1 MSVLL
6 FGVSHRSAPVDVLE
20 RLAVSDHD
28 RPKLV
33 DELLNSRSIS
43 EAMLVSTCNRVEIY
57 AVVDAFHPALETVGA
72 VLGDHSGMTIN
83 EMTKHAYVRYSEAAV
98 EHLFTVAAGL
108 DSMVVGEQQILGQIR
123 NAYLSADTNRS
134 AGRVLHEL
142 AQQALRVGKRVHT
155 ETGIDRAGA
164 SVVSVALHRAASL
177 LAAADD
183 RSASPTPIESAVVIG
198 AGAMG
203 GLATAHLARDGV
215 RELVVVNRTVRN
227 AEHLAQNVAA
237 NHGISVR
244 GVGFD
249 DLPEVM
255 ATSDVV
261 VTCTGS
267 VGAVVGVGA
276 VHSALAARRSSA
288 PLVIC
293 DLGLPRNVDP
303 AAARLPGVHIVDI
316 EGLRGDSET
325 KAAEDD
331 ATAARA
337 IVAAELAGYL
347 TVQRQ
352 AEVTPT
358 VAALRQ
364 RAADVVEAEI
374 LRLETRLPDLDDP
387 QRDEVAKTVRR
398 VVDKLLHAP
407 TVRVK
412 QLAST
417 PNGDHYAEALRELF
431 ELKPGAA
438 EAVSAPESGLEE
450 SGHATLSGLEESGRA
465 TLSGLEESGRAT
477 LSGLEESG
485 TPSAEQ

>member
-6 FGVSHRSAPVDVLE
+6 FGVSHRSAPVEVLE
-20 RLAVSDHD
+20 RLAVSEHD

-33 DELLNSRSIS
+33 DELLSSRSIS
-43 EAMLVSTCNRVEIY
+43 EAMLVSTCNRIEIY
-57 AVVDAFHPALETVGA
+57 AVVDAFHPALESVGN
-72 VLGDHSGMTIN
+72 VLGEHSGLSIN
-83 EMTKHAYVRYSEAAV
+83 EMTRHAYVRYSEAAV
-98 EHLFTVAAGL
+98 EHLFTVSAGL
-108 DSMVVGEQQILGQIR
+108 DSLVVGEQQILGQIR
-123 NAYLSADTNRS
+123 NAYLSANVNQST
-134 AGRVLHEL
+134 GRVLHEL

-164 SVVSVALHRAASL
+164 SVVSVALHRAQAVL
-177 LAAADD
+177 DD
-183 RSASPTPIESAVVIG
+183 AGTQMRSAVVVG

-203 GLATAHLARDGV
+203 GLATANLAREGID
-215 RELVVVNRTVRN
+215 ELVVVNRTVAN
-227 AEHLAQNVAA
+227 AQHLAANVAA
-237 NHGISVR
+237 NHAIRVR

-249 DLPEVM
+249 DLPAAM
-255 ATSDVV
+255 AAADVV
-261 VTCTGS
+261 VACTGS
-267 VGAVVGVGA
+267 VGSVVGVGA
-276 VHSALAARRSSA
+276 VHSALAARAGDR
-288 PLVIC
+288 PLVLC

-325 KAAEDD
+325 QAAEND
-331 ATAARA
+331 ATAARS
-337 IVAAELAGYL
+337 IVAGELADYL
-347 TVQRQ
+347 THQRQ

-438 EAVSAPESGLEE
+438 ESVSAPEATGLGSEDT
-450 SGHATLSGLEESGRA
+450 ATRRA
-465 TLSGLEESGRAT
+465 ER
-477 LSGLEESG
+477 
-485 TPSAEQ
+485 

>member
-6 FGVSHRSAPVDVLE
+6 FGVSHRSAPVEVLE

-33 DELLNSRSIS
+33 DELLTSRAIS

-72 VLGDHSGMTIN
+72 VLGEHSGMTVN
-83 EMTKHAYVRYSEAAV
+83 EMTRHAYVRYSEAAV

-108 DSMVVGEQQILGQIR
+108 DSLVVGEQQILGQIR
-123 NAYLSADTNRS
+123 NAYLNADANKS

-164 SVVSVALHRAASL
+164 SVVSVALHRAQTL
-177 LAAADD
+177 LATDG
-183 RSASPTPIESAVVIG
+183 SAELKSAVVVG

-203 GLATAHLARDGV
+203 GLATAHLAREGV
-215 RELVVVNRTVRN
+215 DELVVVNRTLAN
-227 AEHLAQNVAA
+227 AEHLAGNVAA
-237 NHGISVR
+237 NHGINVR
-244 GVGFD
+244 GAGLD
-249 DLPEVM
+249 DLPAVM
-255 ATSDVV
+255 AAADVV
-261 VTCTGS
+261 VACTGS
-267 VGAVVGVGA
+267 VGSVVGVGE
-276 VHSALAARRSSA
+276 VHSALAARTSKR

-303 AAARLPGVHIVDI
+303 AAARLPGVHVVDI
-316 EGLRGDSET
+316 EGLRGDSAT
-325 KAAEDD
+325 QAAEND
-331 ATAARA
+331 ATAARS
-337 IVAAELAGYL
+337 IVATELADYL
-347 TVQRQ
+347 TNQRQ

-374 LRLETRLPDLDDP
+374 LRLETRLPDLEDL
-387 QRDEVAKTVRR
+387 QRDEIAKTVRR

-431 ELKPGAA
+431 ELRPGAA
-438 EAVSAPESGLEE
+438 ESVSASE
-450 SGHATLSGLEESGRA
+450 TTDFGR
-465 TLSGLEESGRAT
+465 SEK
-477 LSGLEESG
+477 
-485 TPSAEQ
+485 

>member
-6 FGVSHRSAPVDVLE
+6 FGVSHRSAPVEVLE

-33 DELLNSRSIS
+33 DDLLSSRAIS

-57 AVVDAFHPALETVGA
+57 AVVDAFHPALEAVGA

-83 EMTKHAYVRYSEAAV
+83 EMTRHAYVRYSEAAV

-123 NAYLSADTNRS
+123 NAYLNADANKS

-164 SVVSVALHRAASL
+164 SVVSVALHRAKAVG
-177 LAAADD
+177 AQM
-183 RSASPTPIESAVVIG
+183 RRAVVVG

-203 GLATAHLARDGV
+203 GLATAQLAREGV
-215 RELVVVNRTVRN
+215 TDLVVVNRTVDN
-227 AEHLAQNVAA
+227 AEHLAGNVRA
-237 NHGISVR
+237 NHGVSVR
-244 GVGFD
+244 GVGLD
-249 DLPEVM
+249 QLPSVM
-255 ATSDVV
+255 ATADVV

-267 VGAVVGVGA
+267 IGAVVSVGE
-276 VHSALAARRSSA
+276 VHSALATRTSKS

-325 KAAEDD
+325 QAAEND
-331 ATAARA
+331 TLAARG
-337 IVAAELAGYL
+337 IVAAELADYL
-347 TVQRQ
+347 THQRQ

-374 LRLETRLPDLDDP
+374 LRLETRLPELDDP

-438 EAVSAPESGLEE
+438 EAVSAPDHLASDQLGDF
-450 SGHATLSGLEESGRA
+450 SSDPIGDRPINQADK
-465 TLSGLEESGRAT
+465 
-477 LSGLEESG
+477 
-485 TPSAEQ
+485 

>member
-6 FGVSHRSAPVDVLE
+6 FGVSHRSAPVEVLE

-33 DELLNSRSIS
+33 DELLSSRAIS

-57 AVVDAFHPALETVGA
+57 AVVDAFHPALEAVGA
-72 VLGDHSGMTIN
+72 VLGDHSGMTVN
-83 EMTKHAYVRYSEAAV
+83 DMTRHAYVRYSEAAV

-108 DSMVVGEQQILGQIR
+108 DSLVVGEQQILGQIR
-123 NAYLSADTNRS
+123 NAYLNADANDS

-164 SVVSVALHRAASL
+164 SVVSVALHRAKSL
-177 LAAADD
+177 LTDPATGAH
-183 RSASPTPIESAVVIG
+183 RLRRAVVVG

-203 GLATAHLARDGV
+203 GLATAQLAREGV
-215 RELVVVNRTVRN
+215 TEMVVVNRTVDK
-227 AEHLAQNVAA
+227 AAHLAGNIAA

-244 GVGFD
+244 GVGLD
-249 DLPEVM
+249 DLPEAM
-255 ATSDVV
+255 ATADVV
-261 VTCTGS
+261 VTCTGAI
-267 VGAVVGVGA
+267 GAVVGVGS
-276 VHSALAARRSSA
+276 VHSALAARDTNLA

-325 KAAEDD
+325 QAAEND
-331 ATAARA
+331 TLAARS
-337 IVAAELAGYL
+337 IVAAELADYL
-347 TVQRQ
+347 THQRQ

-374 LRLETRLPDLDDP
+374 LRLETRLPDLEGA

-438 EAVSAPESGLEE
+438 EAVSAPDHLGGLPAGE
-450 SGHATLSGLEESGRA
+450 ATGDLGDR
-465 TLSGLEESGRAT
+465 
-477 LSGLEESG
+477 
-485 TPSAEQ
+485 

>member
-6 FGVSHRSAPVDVLE
+6 FGVSHRSAPVEVLE

-33 DELLNSRSIS
+33 DELLSSRAIS

-57 AVVDAFHPALETVGA
+57 AVVDAFHPALEAVGA
-72 VLGDHSGMTIN
+72 VLGDHSGMTVN
-83 EMTKHAYVRYSEAAV
+83 EMTRHAYVRYSEAAV

-108 DSMVVGEQQILGQIR
+108 DSLVVGEQQILGQIR
-123 NAYLSADTNRS
+123 NAYLDADSNQS

-164 SVVSVALHRAASL
+164 SVVSVALHRAQAL
-177 LAAADD
+177 LAREPRGGAM
-183 RSASPTPIESAVVIG
+183 RSAVVVG

-203 GLATAHLARDGV
+203 GLATAQLAREGV
-215 RELVVVNRTVRN
+215 DDLVVVNRTVAN
-227 AEHLAQNVAA
+227 AQHLAGNVAA
-237 NHGISVR
+237 THGITVR
-244 GVGFD
+244 GVGLD
-249 DLPEVM
+249 DLPAVM
-255 ATSDVV
+255 ASADVV

-267 VGAVVGVGA
+267 VGSVVGVGE
-276 VHSALAARRSSA
+276 VHSALAARTA
-288 PLVIC
+288 AGPLVIC

-303 AAARLPGVHIVDI
+303 AAGRLPGVHVVDI

-325 KAAEDD
+325 QAAEND
-331 ATAARA
+331 TSAARS
-337 IVAAELAGYL
+337 IVAAELADYL
-347 TVQRQ
+347 THQRQ

-374 LRLETRLPDLDDP
+374 LRLDARLPGLDDP
-387 QRDEVAKTVRR
+387 MRDEVAKTVRR

-438 EAVSAPESGLEE
+438 ESVSAPEATGLGDSGP
-450 SGHATLSGLEESGRA
+450 GR
-465 TLSGLEESGRAT
+465 TEK
-477 LSGLEESG
+477 
-485 TPSAEQ
+485 

>member
-6 FGVSHRSAPVDVLE
+6 FGVSHRSAPVEVLE
-20 RLAVSDHD
+20 RISVSEFD

-33 DELLNSRSIS
+33 GKLLNHRSIS
-43 EAMLVSTCNRVEIY
+43 EAMLVSTCNRIEIY
-57 AVVDAFHPALETVGA
+57 AVVDAFHPALEAVGE
-72 VLGDHSGMTIN
+72 VLGEHSGMSIN
-83 EMTKHAYVRYSEAAV
+83 ELTRHAYVRYSESAV

-123 NAYLSADTNRS
+123 NAYLCADAEKA
-134 AGRVLHEL
+134 AGRTLHEL

-164 SVVSVALHRAASL
+164 SVVSVALHRAKTLITAGDPD
-177 LAAADD
+177 AA
-183 RSASPTPIESAVVIG
+183 RLRSAVVIG

-203 GLATAHLARDGV
+203 GLATAHLAREGV
-215 RELVVVNRTVRN
+215 GHLVVVNRTLAN
-227 AEHLAQNVAA
+227 AEHLAGNVAA

-244 GVGFD
+244 GAGLD
-249 DLPEVM
+249 DLASVM
-255 ATSDVV
+255 ADTDIVV
-261 VTCTGS
+261 VATGS
-267 VGAVVGVGA
+267 VGAVVGVGE
-276 VHSALAARRSSA
+276 VHKALAARTSTQ

-316 EGLRGDSET
+316 AGLRDDEAT
-325 KAAEDD
+325 RAAEND
-331 ATAARA
+331 ALAARS
-337 IVAAELAGYL
+337 IVAAELADYL
-347 TVQRQ
+347 TAQRQ

-358 VAALRQ
+358 VAALRR
-364 RAADVVEAEI
+364 RAAEVVESEI
-374 LRLETRLPDLDDP
+374 LRLETRLPGLDDP

-412 QLAST
+412 QLAAT

-431 ELKPGAA
+431 ELKPGATGP
-438 EAVSAPESGLEE
+438 VSAPETGLDD
-450 SGHATLSGLEESGRA
+450 
-465 TLSGLEESGRAT
+465 
-477 LSGLEESG
+477 
-485 TPSAEQ
+485 PSRTQR

>member
-6 FGVSHRSAPVDVLE
+6 FGVSHRSAPVEVLE
-20 RLAVSDHD
+20 RLTVSDHD

-33 DELLNSRSIS
+33 DELLSSRAIS

-57 AVVDAFHPALETVGA
+57 AVVDAFHPALEAVGA

-83 EMTKHAYVRYSEAAV
+83 EITRHAYVRYSEAAV

-123 NAYLSADTNRS
+123 NAYLNADANKS

-142 AQQALRVGKRVHT
+142 AQQALRVGKRVHS

-164 SVVSVALHRAASL
+164 SVVSVALHRAKSML
-177 LAAADD
+177 GSDTGI
-183 RSASPTPIESAVVIG
+183 RRAVVVG

-203 GLATAHLARDGV
+203 GLATAHLAREGAQ
-215 RELVVVNRTVRN
+215 ELIVVNRTLEN
-227 AEHLAQNVAA
+227 AQHLAGNVAA
-237 NHGISVR
+237 NHGIRVR
-244 GVGFD
+244 GAGLD
-249 DLPEVM
+249 ELAAVM
-255 ATSDVV
+255 ADADVV

-267 VGAVVGVGA
+267 VGAVVTVGE
-276 VHSALAARRSSA
+276 VHSALAARA
-288 PLVIC
+288 EAGPLVLC

-303 AAARLPGVHIVDI
+303 AAGRLPNVHIIDI
-316 EGLRGDSET
+316 EGLRGYAET
-325 KAAEDD
+325 QAAEND
-331 ATAARA
+331 TLAARS
-337 IVAAELAGYL
+337 IVATELADYL
-347 TVQRQ
+347 THQRQ

-374 LRLETRLPDLDDP
+374 LRLETRLPELDDP

-417 PNGDHYAEALRELF
+417 PNGDHYAQALRELF

-438 EAVSAPESGLEE
+438 ESVAATDHLDTMGADDAPGE
-450 SGHATLSGLEESGRA
+450 HIDQADK
-465 TLSGLEESGRAT
+465 
-477 LSGLEESG
+477 
-485 TPSAEQ
+485 

>member
-6 FGVSHRSAPVDVLE
+6 FGVSHRSAPVEVLE

-28 RPKLV
+28 RPKLI
-33 DELLNSRSIS
+33 DELLSSRAIS

-57 AVVDAFHPALETVGA
+57 AVVDAFHPALEAVGT
-72 VLGDHSGMTIN
+72 VLGDHSGMTVN
-83 EMTKHAYVRYSEAAV
+83 EMTRHAYVRYSEAAV

-108 DSMVVGEQQILGQIR
+108 DSLVVGEQQILGQIR
-123 NAYLSADTNRS
+123 NAYLSADANDS

-164 SVVSVALHRAASL
+164 SVVSVALHRAKSL
-177 LAAADD
+177 LTDPATGAH
-183 RSASPTPIESAVVIG
+183 RLRRAVVVG

-203 GLATAHLARDGV
+203 GLATAQLAREGV
-215 RELVVVNRTVRN
+215 TEMVVVNRTVDK
-227 AEHLAQNVAA
+227 AAHLAGNIAA
-237 NHGISVR
+237 NHGIDVR
-244 GVGFD
+244 GVGLD
-249 DLPEVM
+249 DLPAAM
-255 ATSDVV
+255 ATADVV
-261 VTCTGS
+261 VTCTGAI
-267 VGAVVGVGA
+267 GAVVGVGS
-276 VHSALAARRSSA
+276 VHSALASRARAGNGLNGRSQGGNATA

-325 KAAEDD
+325 QAAEND
-331 ATAARA
+331 TLAARS
-337 IVAAELAGYL
+337 IVAAELADYL
-347 TVQRQ
+347 THQRQ

-374 LRLETRLPDLDDP
+374 LRLETRLPDLEGA

-438 EAVSAPESGLEE
+438 EAVSAPDHLGGLPAGDAAGEL
-450 SGHATLSGLEESGRA
+450 GDR
-465 TLSGLEESGRAT
+465 
-477 LSGLEESG
+477 
-485 TPSAEQ
+485 

>member
-72 VLGDHSGMTIN
+72 VLGDHSGMTVK
-83 EMTKHAYVRYSEAAV
+83 EMTEHAYVRYSEAAV
-98 EHLFTVAAGL
+98 EHLFSVAAGL

-123 NAYLSADTNRS
+123 NAYLSADNNQS

-164 SVVSVALHRAASL
+164 SVVSVALHRAMAYLGTPDASDTSG
-177 LAAADD
+177 AVQG
-183 RSASPTPIESAVVIG
+183 SISSAVVIG

-203 GLATAHLARDGV
+203 GLATAQLARDGV
-215 RELVVVNRTVRN
+215 RELVVVNRTVAN
-227 AEHLAQNVAA
+227 AEHLAGNVAA
-237 NHGISVR
+237 NHGIAAR

-249 DLPEVM
+249 DLPSVM
-255 ATSDVV
+255 ATADVV

-267 VGAVVGVGA
+267 VGAVVDVGM
-276 VHSALAARRSSA
+276 VHSALVARRSAA

-303 AAARLPGVHIVDI
+303 AAAGLPGVHIVDI

-331 ATAARA
+331 AIAARS

-387 QRDEVAKTVRR
+387 QRDEVAKAVRR

-438 EAVSAPESGLEE
+438 EAVSAAESGLEE
-450 SGHATLSGLEESGRA
+450 TGV
-465 TLSGLEESGRAT
+465 
-477 LSGLEESG
+477 
-485 TPSAEQ
+485 PPVEQ

>member
-6 FGVSHRSAPVDVLE
+6 FGVSHRSAPVEVLE
-20 RLAVSDHD
+20 RLTVSDHD

-33 DELLNSRSIS
+33 DELLSSRAIS

-57 AVVDAFHPALETVGA
+57 AVVDAFHPALESVGA
-72 VLGDHSGMTIN
+72 VLGDHSGMSVN
-83 EMTKHAYVRYSEAAV
+83 EMTRHAYVRYSEAAV

-108 DSMVVGEQQILGQIR
+108 DSLVVGEQQILGQIR
-123 NAYLSADTNRS
+123 NAYLDADSNKS

-164 SVVSVALHRAASL
+164 SVVSVALHRAQSL
-177 LAAADD
+177 LAREGAEGM
-183 RSASPTPIESAVVIG
+183 RSAVVVG

-203 GLATAHLARDGV
+203 GLATAQLAREGV
-215 RELVVVNRTVRN
+215 RDLVVVNRTVAN
-227 AEHLAQNVAA
+227 AQHLAGNVAA
-237 NHGISVR
+237 NHGIAVR
-244 GVGFD
+244 GVGLD
-249 DLPEVM
+249 DLPAAM
-255 ATSDVV
+255 ATADVV

-267 VGAVVGVGA
+267 VGSVVGVGE
-276 VHSALAARRSSA
+276 VHSALATRTDSR

-303 AAARLPGVHIVDI
+303 AAGRLPRVHVVDI
-316 EGLRGDSET
+316 EGLRGDAET
-325 KAAEDD
+325 QAADND
-331 ATAARA
+331 TSAARS
-337 IVAAELAGYL
+337 IVAAELADYL
-347 TVQRQ
+347 THQRQ

-364 RAADVVEAEI
+364 RAAEVVEAEI
-374 LRLETRLPDLDDP
+374 LRLDARLPELDDP

-431 ELKPGAA
+431 ELAPGAT
-438 EAVSAPESGLEE
+438 ESVSAPEVGGLV
-450 SGHATLSGLEESGRA
+450 TPDTGLADRDRGEK
-465 TLSGLEESGRAT
+465 
-477 LSGLEESG
+477 
-485 TPSAEQ
+485 

>member
-6 FGVSHRSAPVDVLE
+6 FGVSHRSAPVEVLE

-28 RPKLV
+28 RPKLI
-33 DELLNSRSIS
+33 DELLSSRAIS

-57 AVVDAFHPALETVGA
+57 AVVDAFHPALEAVGS
-72 VLGDHSGMTIN
+72 VLGDHSGMTVN
-83 EMTKHAYVRYSEAAV
+83 EMTRHAYVRYSEAAV

-108 DSMVVGEQQILGQIR
+108 DSLVVGEQQILGQIR
-123 NAYLSADTNRS
+123 NAYLSADANDS

-164 SVVSVALHRAASL
+164 SVVSVALHRAKSL
-177 LAAADD
+177 LADPATGAH
-183 RSASPTPIESAVVIG
+183 RLRRAVVVG

-203 GLATAHLARDGV
+203 GLATAQLAREGV
-215 RELVVVNRTVRN
+215 TEMVVVNRTVDK
-227 AEHLAQNVAA
+227 ADHLAGNIAA

-244 GVGFD
+244 GVGLD
-249 DLPEVM
+249 DLPEAM
-255 ATSDVV
+255 ATADVV
-261 VTCTGS
+261 VTCTGAI
-267 VGAVVGVGA
+267 GAVVGVGS
-276 VHSALAARRSSA
+276 VHSALAARTGDAA

-325 KAAEDD
+325 QAAEND
-331 ATAARA
+331 TLAARS
-337 IVAAELAGYL
+337 IVAAELADYL
-347 TVQRQ
+347 THQRQ

-374 LRLETRLPDLDDP
+374 LRLETRLPDLEGA

-438 EAVSAPESGLEE
+438 EAVSAPDHLGGLPSGEVAGDL
-450 SGHATLSGLEESGRA
+450 GDR
-465 TLSGLEESGRAT
+465 
-477 LSGLEESG
+477 
-485 TPSAEQ
+485 